1 MEKEAKVF
9 KYERPEFDGVKN
21 GDVKALESN
30 RFES

>member
-9 KYERPEFDGVKN
+9 KYARPEFGGVKN
-21 GDVKALESN
+21 GGVKAVESN